1 MLGRNLC
8 QKISRNFSLAALFLL
23 LVASPAFV
31 AAAQEGMER
40 VGEYEIYYNV
50 LPTSFLNP
58 QVAQGYGVVRSK
70 GQGMVRVTVLH
81 RLADGSSEPV
91 KARVSGHAGNLAGQL
106 NGLSFHTH
114 QVGQDNGYFNLATF
128 RFAHDDPMRFNLRVT
143 YNSKQPAHELSF
155 IRRLYMD

>member
-1 MLGRNLC
+1 MLRGHFLL
-8 QKISRNFSLAALFLL
+8 SGLL
-23 LVASPAFV
+23 LVALSFLPITLL
-31 AAAQEGMER
+31 AQDKNMER
-40 VGEYEIYYNV
+40 VGEYEIYYDV

-58 QVAQGYGVVRSK
+58 QVAQGYGIVRSK

-81 RLADGSSEPV
+81 RLADGTSKQV
-91 KARVSGHAGNLAGQL
+91 NARVSGHAGNLAGQL

-114 QVGQDNGYFNLATF
+114 QVGQNQGIFNLATF

-143 YNSKQPAHELSF
+143 YDSKKPAYELSF

>member
-1 MLGRNLC
+1 MQGRRLN
-8 QKISRNFSLAALFLL
+8 QKLLQNFLL
-23 LVASPAFV
+23 ASLCLLLAASPAFV
-31 AAAQEGMER
+31 AAAQEGVER
-40 VGEYEIYYNV
+40 VGDYEIYYNV

-58 QVAQGYGVVRSK
+58 QVAEGYKIVRSK

-81 RLADGSSEPV
+81 RLVDGSSEPV

-106 NGLSFHTH
+106 NNLGFHTH
-114 QVGQDNGYFNLATF
+114 QVGQDQGFVNLATF

-143 YNSKQPAHELSF
+143 YDSKKPAYELSF

>member
-1 MLGRNLC
+1 MLR
-8 QKISRNFSLAALFLL
+8 RNFFLSGFLL
-23 LVASPAFV
+23 LVLSLLPLTLL
-31 AAAQEGMER
+31 AQDKNMER
-40 VGEYEIYYNV
+40 VGDYEIYYDV

-70 GQGMVRVTVLH
+70 GQGMVRVTVLR
-81 RLADGSSEPV
+81 RLADGSGEPV

-114 QVGQDNGYFNLATF
+114 EVGQSQGFFNLATF
-128 RFAHDDPMRFNLRVT
+128 RFAHDDPMRFKLRVT
-143 YNSKQPAHELSF
+143 YDSKKPAHELAF

>member
-1 MLGRNLC
+1 MLR
-8 QKISRNFSLAALFLL
+8 RNFFLSGLLL
-23 LVASPAFV
+23 LVLSLLPLTLL
-31 AAAQEGMER
+31 AQDKNMER
-40 VGEYEIYYNV
+40 VGDYEIYYDV

-70 GQGMVRVTVLH
+70 GQGMIRITVLH

-114 QVGQDNGYFNLATF
+114 QVGQNQGTFNLATF

-143 YNSKQPAHELSF
+143 YDSKKPAHELAF

>member
-1 MLGRNLC
+1 MLR
-8 QKISRNFSLAALFLL
+8 RNFLLAGFLL
-23 LVASPAFV
+23 LLLNFLPLTLL
-31 AAAQEGMER
+31 AQDKNMER
-40 VGEYEIYYNV
+40 VGEYEIYYDV

-81 RLADGSSEPV
+81 RLKDGTSKQV
-91 KARVSGHAGNLAGQL
+91 NARVSGHAGNLAGQL

-114 QVGQDNGYFNLATF
+114 QVGQNQGVFNLATF
-128 RFAHDDPMRFNLRVT
+128 RFAHDDPMRFNLRIT
-143 YNSKQPAHELSF
+143 YDSKKPAHELSF

>member
-1 MLGRNLC
+1 MLR
-8 QKISRNFSLAALFLL
+8 QKFLLSGFLLFLL
-23 LVASPAFV
+23 SLMPLTLL
-31 AAAQEGMER
+31 AQDKNMER
-40 VGEYEIYYNV
+40 VGEYEIYYDV

-70 GQGMVRVTVLH
+70 GQGMIRVTVLH
-81 RLADGSSEPV
+81 RLADGTSEPV

-114 QVGQDNGYFNLATF
+114 EVGQNQGIFNLATF

-143 YNSKQPAHELSF
+143 YDSKKPSHELAF

>member
-1 MLGRNLC
+1 MLP
-8 QKISRNFSLAALFLL
+8 RNFLLSGLL
-23 LVASPAFV
+23 LVALSFLPLTLL
-31 AAAQEGMER
+31 AQDKSMEK

-58 QVAQGYGVVRSK
+58 QVAQGYGIVRSK

-81 RLADGSSEPV
+81 RLDDGSSEPV

-114 QVGQDNGYFNLATF
+114 QVGQNQGIFNLATF
-128 RFAHDDPMRFNLRVT
+128 RFVHDDPMRFNLRVT
-143 YNSKQPAHELSF
+143 YDSKKPAHELSF